1 MIQKFM
7 CLGIN
12 VERTRFML
20 SAISEFK
27 SLDKKQLLMNL
38 NVRYKDESGIDAGN
52 ILDFLLTLKNKGGL
66 RREYFSL
73 IAKELFDPQFGL
85 FRLSENK
92 RGIQPNPLA
101 SIIPNYLL
109 YFEFAGIM
117 LAKVM
122 NYLLQN

>member
-1 MIQKFM
+1 M
-7 CLGIN
+7 
-12 VERTRFML
+12 
-20 SAISEFK
+20 SEFK
-27 SLDKKQLLMNL
+27 NLYKKELLRNL
-38 NVRYKDESGIDAGN
+38 EIVYYDETGVDAGK
-52 ILDFLLTLKNKGGL
+52 ILMLLLILKNKGGL
-66 RREYFSL
+66 RREFFSL
-73 IAKELFDPQFGL
+73 IAKEFFDPQVGL

-122 NYLLQN
+122 NYLPQN

>member
-1 MIQKFM
+1 M
-7 CLGIN
+7 
-12 VERTRFML
+12 
-20 SAISEFK
+20 
-27 SLDKKQLLMNL
+27 
-38 NVRYKDESGIDAGN
+38 
-52 ILDFLLTLKNKGGL
+52 
-66 RREYFSL
+66 

-117 LAKVM
+117 LAKVL
-122 NYLLQN
+122 NYLSQRNELIFSVLQILTL